1 LQRLVWCVPNFSEGR
16 RKDVIDRI
24 VSAIRSASA
33 VAILD
38 YSADVDHNRCV
49 VTFLGSPDDVRASM
63 LAGARAAVELI
74 DMNKHEGVHPRI
86 GAVDVIPVVPVSGVT
101 MQEAV
106 ELGHAIGR
114 DIAEEL
120 GIPVY
125 FYEQCALRNH
135 CANLADVRRG
145 GFEELKRSGLTGQRA
160 PDVGPNKL
168 HPTAGAVVVGARGP
182 LIAYNIN
189 LATSDVSVAR
199 RIASTIRKLRD
210 SGQGMAGVKAIGVY
224 LASRGVAQVS
234 FNITRPDVV
243 GLWDVFLFVERQARE
258 MGVEV
263 LESELIGAI
272 RQEHLLDAL
281 RAAMKF
287 AQLSEDRVLDNWVR
301 SKRPDA
307 NRETSSP

>member
-1 LQRLVWCVPNFSEGR
+1 MQRLVWCVPNFSEGR